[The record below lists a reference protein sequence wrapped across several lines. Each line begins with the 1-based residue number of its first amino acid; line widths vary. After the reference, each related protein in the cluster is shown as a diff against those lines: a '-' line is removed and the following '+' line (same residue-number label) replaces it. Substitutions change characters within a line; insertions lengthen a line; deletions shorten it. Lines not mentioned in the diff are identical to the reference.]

1 MSDSSGCRDTT
12 MKMNKLMW
20 DQNVGTRFI
29 ASTPQ
34 ANARLG
40 IRQTASTPQANA
52 RLDGRDLSHPYTHI
66 RD

>member
-20 DQNVGTRFI
+20 DQNVGTRLI

-52 RLDGRDLSHPYTHI
+52 RLDGRD
-66 RD
+66 